1 MKWKFADFDWKEF
14 SAENRWFLWAF
25 AAFASA
31 GLLWVGGTS
40 KGAMVL
46 YFSAHRS
53 AGGDAFFRF
62 WTHAGE
68 AMGFFFVLGYL
79 LFRHRHRAA
88 ALPVLTLGVTLL
100 ANATKR
106 LFRQPR
112 PARYFEELGVLEQ
125 LRPVAGVPLLKG
137 LSSLPSGHTM
147 AAFAFFSFLAFCIP
161 QKRWAALLLF
171 SAAAL
176 VGLSRIYLGQHFE
189 EDVLLGSVLG
199 VLLSAIL
206 FRYSHIEAKQG

>member
-1 MKWKFADFDWKEF
+1 MKWKFANFDWKEF
-14 SAENRWFLWAF
+14 SRENQWFLLAFGAF
-25 AAFASA
+25 AAI
-31 GLLWVGGTS
+31 GLLWVGGAP
-40 KGAMVL
+40 KGALVL

-53 AGGDAFFRF
+53 TAGDVFFRF

-68 AMGFFFVLGYL
+68 AAGFFFVLGYL
-79 LFRHRHRAA
+79 LFRHRHRVL
-88 ALPVLTLGVTLL
+88 ALPVLTLGVALL

-161 QKRWAALLLF
+161 QKRWPALLLF
-171 SAAAL
+171 LAAML

-199 VLLSAIL
+199 LLLSAVL
-206 FRYSHIEAKQG
+206 FRYSHVETKAG